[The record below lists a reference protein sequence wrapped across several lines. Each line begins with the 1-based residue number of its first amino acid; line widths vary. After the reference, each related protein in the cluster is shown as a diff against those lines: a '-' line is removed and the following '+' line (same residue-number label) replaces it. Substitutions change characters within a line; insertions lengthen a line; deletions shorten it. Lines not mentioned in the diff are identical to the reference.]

1 MKKFLSEYLH
11 LLQPWVCFVAYLWA
25 LEFQSVYEARYDP
38 FLASLADCGAMLW
51 GAVLAVAVL
60 SVPIAILVHGAL
72 RNSILYLNQC
82 AAKIWMGLVTY
93 FYFRRWLERWS
104 VTDITNSFMFWV
116 LAGSIVLIVLWGV
129 FRWTKGT
136 GGHRFELPSLE
147 DCFYFGA
154 IPILC
159 TSAIVLSV
167 KVTSHLLAYEPS
179 LLRASDVAA
188 SHNQTSQSRPN
199 ILLITVDALRAEST
213 SLDGGQKTSTTPF
226 LKTLATKSNVYSQM
240 HSNAMSTSA
249 AITAILS
256 GKNPLA
262 HGNLTR
268 KVNRYDSEQNLLRI
282 LRENGYTTA
291 AITSNGDAANVVAA
305 LSRFLSRPQFPE
317 SGSKLLSWLRR
328 LGVYPTV
335 AGAAMYR
342 DLYIMYG
349 FVRSFTVNLPHGYAN
364 DTFDLAARILSEIS
378 QPFFLFLHVHEPHV
392 PYYVLSSRT
401 AENSTRQEMEITHEV
416 SPAFAGYYPP
426 SRQLT
431 VDGYRAHYEE
441 SIRFLDYQLER
452 FLVGLERKGLSRN
465 LLLLFVSD
473 HGESFGRGYLG
484 HGDELYEDSARVP
497 LIVHF
502 PNQTKGER
510 VTGLVQSI
518 DLAPTILNV
527 VGLPTS
533 SWMSGQ
539 ALEPG
544 RIPAPRDTIAVNYK
558 QPTGG
563 EYFRLPTLLSIWSG
577 RYKLIISCKG
587 DRIELYDLEKDAQES
602 ANLAAEKSEVVKS
615 LKQKLNAELAKQTLE
630 PKLSCEFDE

>member
-1 MKKFLSEYLH
+1 
-11 LLQPWVCFVAYLWA
+11 
-25 LEFQSVYEARYDP
+25 
-38 FLASLADCGAMLW
+38 
-51 GAVLAVAVL
+51 
-60 SVPIAILVHGAL
+60 
-72 RNSILYLNQC
+72 
-82 AAKIWMGLVTY
+82 
-93 FYFRRWLERWS
+93 
-104 VTDITNSFMFWV
+104 
-116 LAGSIVLIVLWGV
+116 
-129 FRWTKGT
+129 
-136 GGHRFELPSLE
+136 
-147 DCFYFGA
+147 
-154 IPILC
+154 
-159 TSAIVLSV
+159 
-167 KVTSHLLAYEPS
+167 
-179 LLRASDVAA
+179 
-188 SHNQTSQSRPN
+188 
-199 ILLITVDALRAEST
+199 VDALREEST
-213 SLDGGQKTSTTPF
+213 SLGGGQKTSTTPF

-256 GKNPLA
+256 GKNPFS

-291 AITSNGDAANVVAA
+291 AITSNSDAANVVAA

-335 AGAAMYR
+335 AGAEMYR

-349 FVRSFTVNLPHGYAN
+349 FVRSFAFNLPHGYAN

-392 PYYVLSSRT
+392 PYYALSSRT
-401 AENSTRQEMEITHEV
+401 AENSRRQEMEITHEV

-426 SRQLT
+426 SSQLT

-484 HGDELYEDSARVP
+484 HGDELYEDSTRVP

-527 VGLPTS
+527 VGLPTPN
-533 SWMSGQ
+533 WMSGQ
-539 ALEPG
+539 ALEPE

>member
-1 MKKFLSEYLH
+1 
-11 LLQPWVCFVAYLWA
+11 
-25 LEFQSVYEARYDP
+25 
-38 FLASLADCGAMLW
+38 
-51 GAVLAVAVL
+51 
-60 SVPIAILVHGAL
+60 
-72 RNSILYLNQC
+72 
-82 AAKIWMGLVTY
+82 
-93 FYFRRWLERWS
+93 
-104 VTDITNSFMFWV
+104 
-116 LAGSIVLIVLWGV
+116 
-129 FRWTKGT
+129 
-136 GGHRFELPSLE
+136 
-147 DCFYFGA
+147 
-154 IPILC
+154 
-159 TSAIVLSV
+159 
-167 KVTSHLLAYEPS
+167 
-179 LLRASDVAA
+179 
-188 SHNQTSQSRPN
+188 
-199 ILLITVDALRAEST
+199 
-213 SLDGGQKTSTTPF
+213 
-226 LKTLATKSNVYSQM
+226 
-240 HSNAMSTSA
+240 
-249 AITAILS
+249 
-256 GKNPLA
+256 
-262 HGNLTR
+262 
-268 KVNRYDSEQNLLRI
+268 
-282 LRENGYTTA
+282 
-291 AITSNGDAANVVAA
+291 
-305 LSRFLSRPQFPE
+305 
-317 SGSKLLSWLRR
+317 
-328 LGVYPTV
+328 
-335 AGAAMYR
+335 
-342 DLYIMYG
+342 MYG
-349 FVRSFTVNLPHGYAN
+349 FVRSFAVNLPHGYAN

-392 PYYVLSSRT
+392 PYYALSSRT
-401 AENSTRQEMEITHEV
+401 AENSRRQEMEITHEV

-426 SRQLT
+426 SSQLT

-527 VGLPTS
+527 VGLPTPN
-533 SWMSGQ
+533 WMSGQ
-539 ALEPG
+539 ALEPE

-602 ANLAAEKSEVVKS
+602 ANLAPEKSGVVKS